1 MYSIATQTEK
11 VFKRLPAVLI
21 QLLQV
26 VLLSFASL
34 SGLQCALLGSLL
46 SCAKN
51 DVMADFEIIRT
62 GRLRGWK
69 PGNNPTKELLTIV
82 SSRMKNMKSEKLK
95 AVDGPE
101 TPNLLIKTPKN
112 TYHEESERIAQ

>member
-1 MYSIATQTEK
+1 
-11 VFKRLPAVLI
+11 
-21 QLLQV
+21 
-26 VLLSFASL
+26 
-34 SGLQCALLGSLL
+34 
-46 SCAKN
+46 
-51 DVMADFEIIRT
+51 MADFEIIRT